1 MSSKT
6 RKLIWSVPLMATLA
20 VVGAL
25 AVFVALGLPNADPA
39 QAQDGGFT
47 TNPSAPVID
56 SQSAS
61 PPGVAVGNGSLTV
74 TWALPATGLGTPT
87 YDAFSVQYHMVAAG
101 GTVPLATSTG
111 WVDAPGTMNLGRGD
125 LSHQITDLTN
135 GSNYFVRVALAR
147 AGGGMPAVGTYGVS
161 SAEAAPASVAPGMP
175 MVAVQQTRDD
185 AITVTWMPPA
195 DKGGSDITGY
205 VAQLMRAANQ
215 TADFDDNPANADS
228 LIPDASDWIPDIS
241 AFTTPDEG
249 LPINLGVLM
258 TLPATTTSV
267 TWDSLVNG
275 VQYEARVFALNS
287 VQTATATVTDNELR
301 GLVNPG
307 MASITMAEAAD
318 IELLDFTAMIESDS
332 TTSSG
337 GPRLTVTFGSL
348 TSGLPVGSSIVLYLE
363 DDFQQ
368 PDSIPAS
375 SVFFVADQ
383 DRSER
388 TGSGA
393 SVYAVNAPIIKTGAY
408 FDEDKKDIA
417 IQVLIPDLC
426 TTDTIPCSGLNG
438 PEGDQR
444 FRMVILPTS
453 GIKNPPEAGTH
464 SVYFDVLGPADE
476 IPTASNV
483 RGRND
488 ALRTAETEQTLGT
501 VAKITL
507 SDVDNSR
514 GYEMTV
520 AGSGFNNGTSASVH
534 VLNTGGTSNMYLWDA
549 LNCPQM
555 IRAVGMTPTGIT
567 ATDMASP
574 YCKMYAGLGAT
585 EKAKVDGLDFTKG
598 APEAELCGAIILKG
612 SREGSADVGSDDKVD
627 VTFAVTVPTFKAGS
641 ANYICMVDGEGRMSN
656 TDVEDFKLEPSIRV
670 VPSAAN
676 AGDTINVFAQDF
688 PMAGAVFT
696 QLKIAD
702 QVITDFDSG
711 GSIGQDGAATVTF
724 DLPGSVG
731 GSPLEGTVRIDARW
745 GGVPPFDTDKGISED
760 AKITITGSQLNV
772 SKGEALP
779 NELITLTGDG
789 FGTGSGNHV
798 MAEKITIDGV
808 PLLIDEDSKNSD
820 DEVDVSNA
828 GQFVAS
834 VILWPDDDS
843 GSNPTLIAGSHTIE
857 VEDENG
863 FFGSVVIIIPE
874 PSITVVPAVAGPR
887 DVVSISGKSWPVDN
901 LDGAAPPA
909 IDISVSDGAR
919 TRRYSAFADSSGRW
933 HVEHRVA
940 SDVAIPST
948 NQVRAEM
955 GTDIVE
961 VSSFEVPAA
970 IISIEPAMGQP
981 GDFIN
986 LTVDG
991 MPVYAAVDNVKI
1003 AGRDV
1008 LPVGN
1013 FSTDASGSVT
1023 VADVLIPG
1031 LDPGTYSVQLDVDDT
1046 VAIGSFEVLSE
1057 GPSGLSTAVGDALA
1071 EVGDNLVVVWHFN
1084 TASKVW
1090 TFYDPRPETAE
1101 FNTLSALIDGQAYL
1115 VLVSET
1121 QQDVVLNNETRN
1133 LTCVGGDCWN
1143 QIVW

>member
-1 MSSKT
+1 M
-6 RKLIWSVPLMATLA
+6 
-20 VVGAL
+20 
-25 AVFVALGLPNADPA
+25 
-39 QAQDGGFT
+39 
-47 TNPSAPVID
+47 
-56 SQSAS
+56 
-61 PPGVAVGNGSLTV
+61 
-74 TWALPATGLGTPT
+74 
-87 YDAFSVQYHMVAAG
+87 
-101 GTVPLATSTG
+101 
-111 WVDAPGTMNLGRGD
+111 
-125 LSHQITDLTN
+125 
-135 GSNYFVRVALAR
+135 
-147 AGGGMPAVGTYGVS
+147 
-161 SAEAAPASVAPGMP
+161 
-175 MVAVQQTRDD
+175 
-185 AITVTWMPPA
+185 
-195 DKGGSDITGY
+195 
-205 VAQLMRAANQ
+205 
-215 TADFDDNPANADS
+215 
-228 LIPDASDWIPDIS
+228 
-241 AFTTPDEG
+241 
-249 LPINLGVLM
+249 
-258 TLPATTTSV
+258 
-267 TWDSLVNG
+267 
-275 VQYEARVFALNS
+275 
-287 VQTATATVTDNELR
+287 
-301 GLVNPG
+301 
-307 MASITMAEAAD
+307 
-318 IELLDFTAMIESDS
+318 
-332 TTSSG
+332 
-337 GPRLTVTFGSL
+337 
-348 TSGLPVGSSIVLYLE
+348 
-363 DDFQQ
+363 
-368 PDSIPAS
+368 
-375 SVFFVADQ
+375 
-383 DRSER
+383 
-388 TGSGA
+388 
-393 SVYAVNAPIIKTGAY
+393 
-408 FDEDKKDIA
+408 
-417 IQVLIPDLC
+417 
-426 TTDTIPCSGLNG
+426 
-438 PEGDQR
+438 
-444 FRMVILPTS
+444 
-453 GIKNPPEAGTH
+453 
-464 SVYFDVLGPADE
+464 LGPADE

>member
-1 MSSKT
+1 MNS
-6 RKLIWSVPLMATLA
+6 
-20 VVGAL
+20 
-25 AVFVALGLPNADPA
+25 A
-39 QAQDGGFT
+39 Q
-47 TNPSAPVID
+47 
-56 SQSAS
+56 
-61 PPGVAVGNGSLTV
+61 
-74 TWALPATGLGTPT
+74 
-87 YDAFSVQYHMVAAG
+87 
-101 GTVPLATSTG
+101 
-111 WVDAPGTMNLGRGD
+111 
-125 LSHQITDLTN
+125 
-135 GSNYFVRVALAR
+135 
-147 AGGGMPAVGTYGVS
+147 
-161 SAEAAPASVAPGMP
+161 E
-175 MVAVQQTRDD
+175 
-185 AITVTWMPPA
+185 PA
-195 DKGGSDITGY
+195 DTTFS
-205 VAQLMRAANQ
+205 ANEI
-215 TADFDDNPANADS
+215 AVESHDDLFQNA
-228 LIPDASDWIPDIS
+228 
-241 AFTTPDEG
+241 
-249 LPINLGVLM
+249 
-258 TLPATTTSV
+258 
-267 TWDSLVNG
+267 
-275 VQYEARVFALNS
+275 
-287 VQTATATVTDNELR
+287 
-301 GLVNPG
+301 G
-307 MASITMAEAAD
+307 MESITLAEAAD
-318 IELLDFTAMIESDS
+318 ISLLEFDAEITSDS

-337 GPRLTVTFGSL
+337 APQLTVTFESL
-348 TSGLPVGSSIVLYLE
+348 ESSLPVGSSIVLYLE

-383 DRSER
+383 DRTR
-388 TGSGA
+388 ATGSGA

-426 TTDTIPCSGLNG
+426 TTDTRAVADTPDDEDCSGLNG
-438 PEGDQR
+438 PKGEQR
-444 FRMVILPTS
+444 FRMIILNTS
-453 GIKNPPEAGTH
+453 GIKNPPEQGTH
-464 SVYFDVLGPADE
+464 SVYFDVLGPADS

-483 RGRND
+483 RMRND
-488 ALRTAETEQTLGT
+488 ALRKQDEDADRSPMPEDTSEDVVLTA
-501 VAKITL
+501 AKITL

-534 VLNTGGTSNMYLWDA
+534 VLNTGGTKNMYLWDA

-612 SREGSADVGSDDKVD
+612 SREGSADVGDDDKVD

-688 PMAGAVFT
+688 PMAGAGFT
-696 QLKIAD
+696 QLKIAN

-745 GGVPPFDTDKGISED
+745 GGVAPFDTDKGISED

-808 PLLIDEDSKNSD
+808 PLLIDEDSKNSN

-874 PSITVVPAVAGPR
+874 PSITVIPAVAGPR
-887 DVVSISGKSWPVDN
+887 DVVSISGESWPVDN

-986 LTVDG
+986 LSVDG